1 VKVSCGPD
9 EMQTCTAFHD
19 KPAGFFPSALLIY
32 AFNILIQ
39 TNIFEKQV
47 LHNILLMCIF
57 IQNNTH
63 RRKIMRTNIV
73 IDDNLMAE
81 AIKLSQLKTK
91 KAVVETGLR
100 LLIQIKKQE
109 HIKSLRG
116 KLNWD
121 GDLEK
126 MRLDQ

>member
-1 VKVSCGPD
+1 
-9 EMQTCTAFHD
+9 M
-19 KPAGFFPSALLIY
+19 FPQKHTQGQL
-32 AFNILIQ
+32 
-39 TNIFEKQV
+39 
-47 LHNILLMCIF
+47 
-57 IQNNTH
+57 
-63 RRKIMRTNIV
+63 IMRTNIV
-73 IDDNLMAE
+73 IDDKLMAE

-91 KAVVETGLR
+91 KAVVEAGLR

-109 HIKSLRG
+109 RIKGLRG

>member
-1 VKVSCGPD
+1 
-9 EMQTCTAFHD
+9 
-19 KPAGFFPSALLIY
+19 
-32 AFNILIQ
+32 
-39 TNIFEKQV
+39 
-47 LHNILLMCIF
+47 
-57 IQNNTH
+57 
-63 RRKIMRTNIV
+63 MRTNIV

-81 AIKLSQLKTK
+81 AIELSQLKTK

-109 HIKSLRG
+109 RIKSLRG
-116 KLNWD
+116 KLKWH